1 LSLFSGAS
9 LVSLFYERLLALALA
24 YAGEG
29 GFRDL

>member
-1 LSLFSGAS
+1 LSVS
-9 LVSLFYERLLALALA
+9 LVGFLGQQALALAGA